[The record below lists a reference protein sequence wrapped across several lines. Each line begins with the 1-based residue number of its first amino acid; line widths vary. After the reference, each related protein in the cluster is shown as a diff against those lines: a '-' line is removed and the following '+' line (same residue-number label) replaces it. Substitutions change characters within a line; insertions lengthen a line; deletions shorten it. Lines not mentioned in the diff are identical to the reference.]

1 MPAPK
6 NASWADE
13 VEYEGED
20 QVETWTDAN
29 GITTTIEYRINED
42 GKKVKVTRRTQ
53 KKLIHDRVNKS
64 VAARKK
70 WAKFGKER
78 GNKPGPDPATTTV
91 GENIKLKLSSTGQ
104 VVQDVDEKHEEMKAQ
119 LQNKKIA
126 CRICKGDHF
135 TSKCPYKDS
144 LGMEDAAATN
154 AAAAE
159 AKAAAEPEP
168 SSGTGSKYIAPHLR
182 GGAGAGSG
190 PSSGVGGSKMGDSAR
205 EKRDEQ
211 PTLRVTNLSEDVT
224 EPDVYELFNRFGHI
238 SRVFLARDR
247 ETNVCKGFAFVSFTM
262 REDAQ
267 RALEAVD
274 GRGYD
279 NLILHVEWAK

>member
-53 KKLIHDRVNKS
+53 KKLIHDRVNKA

-70 WAKFGKER
+70 WPKFGKER

-104 VVQDVDEKHEEMKAQ
+104 IVQDVDEKHEEMKAQ

-154 AAAAE
+154 AATSE
-159 AKAAAEPEP
+159 AKAAAEPE
-168 SSGTGSKYIAPHLR
+168 SAGAGAGGKYIAPHLR
-182 GGAGAGSG
+182 GSGGAAAAGSG
-190 PSSGVGGSKMGDSAR
+190 KPGESVR

-238 SRVFLARDR
+238 SR
-247 ETNVCKGFAFVSFTM
+247 GFAFVSFTM

-279 NLILHVEWAK
+279 NLILHVEWAKSSA